1 MNSRVIAL
9 VAAFNSSKEIL
20 LLKRPDDVHCA
31 GLWSFPGGRVEEG
44 ETPLNAAV
52 RELKEETGLSG
63 TLWRHLG
70 KGSHTYPDRRLHFL
84 FFICHCPDISGLS
97 SESTHAWSRLD
108 ELGTFSMPEANS
120 ELLPMLSIPEMDEYL
135 GSF

>member
-9 VAAFNSSKEIL
+9 VAAFNNSKEIL
-20 LLKRPDDVHCA
+20 LLKRPDGIHCG

-70 KGSHTYPDRRLHFL
+70 KGSHAYPDRRLHFL

-97 SESTHAWSRLD
+97 SESAHAWSRVD
-108 ELGTFSMPEANS
+108 ELGTFSMPGANS

-135 GSF
+135 SSL